1 MTIRARISIPTTCTP
16 ADRRSRRSRP
26 SSASPAPSTS
36 GRCSPA
42 SARPCSR
49 TAARSPNRGSARS
62 RRISPNSPSAA
73 STSSGSATPPA
84 RRCPRTT
91 CSPGCGP
98 RGKDLHHDRRA
109 LRRRGRPGRAVRRR
123 LRVRRAGHAG
133 RRRVLRALER
143 DLAGQHR
150 PVRAGRGAALPADAG
165 AAPAGDGRG
174 RPAQRLADRSGRQ
187 ARGHLGVR
195 GHGHVRRPG
204 QRQAGRPAGARH
216 PRTRPRRRH
225 GDRPAVRGRRPRAA
239 AMGARR
245 PGGFGPRRRR
255 PVRHAADRGGRRRL
269 RGRDVAGHQGRR
281 GDGAA
286 RLGPPGVRLPGA
298 AAADGRA
305 PDRDPPGPRRARRGL
320 PGRARGAGGPAADR
334 RADALGGKEVKARR
348 LAVAAGIGGA
358 SIAALTLLRGRARR
372 NRGRGPRA
380 RRLRLERLRFER
392 LRLKRGMA
400 AVRLVARGGARYATS
415 APRLFASA
423 GEHREA
429 LRNDLALQTAE
440 DVAATL
446 GTMKGVLMKLGQ
458 MASYVDDGLSPAARR
473 TLSRLQDSVPPMTP
487 ELAAQVI
494 TEELGRPPD
503 RAFATWDPEPIAAA
517 SIGQVHRAITRD
529 GRAVAVK
536 VQYPG
541 IAETVEADLG
551 NVALLRRML
560 KITAP
565 MQDVDAL
572 LAELRERV
580 TEELDYRREARN
592 QQMFARYYA
601 GHPTIGVPGIVP
613 ELCTRRVVTSDL
625 ADGARFAELVTWP
638 QAERAL
644 AAETIYRFVFR
655 SLYGAHAF
663 NGDPHPGNYLF
674 HRGGRV
680 TFLDFGLVKHFTADE
695 LGPLVAMVKHLCV
708 DNDPEGFRRAMEDAG
723 FLMRGAPLPTDM
735 IVEHMA
741 VFYDTVRERGP
752 RTMTGAY
759 ASSVTRRFF
768 DFRSPLAAYV
778 QIPRSYVILQRI
790 NLGLFALLGELT
802 ATADWRCIAEE
813 IWPFVQGPPCTPIGA
828 AEAGWRAARTG
839 AGHPDRLVRL
849 FFDLFPY
856 CRW

>member
-1 MTIRARISIPTTCTP
+1 MR
-16 ADRRSRRSRP
+16 
-26 SSASPAPSTS
+26 
-36 GRCSPA
+36 
-42 SARPCSR
+42 
-49 TAARSPNRGSARS
+49 
-62 RRISPNSPSAA
+62 
-73 STSSGSATPPA
+73 
-84 RRCPRTT
+84 
-91 CSPGCGP
+91 
-98 RGKDLHHDRRA
+98 
-109 LRRRGRPGRAVRRR
+109 
-123 LRVRRAGHAG
+123 
-133 RRRVLRALER
+133 
-143 DLAGQHR
+143 
-150 PVRAGRGAALPADAG
+150 
-165 AAPAGDGRG
+165 
-174 RPAQRLADRSGRQ
+174 
-187 ARGHLGVR
+187 
-195 GHGHVRRPG
+195 
-204 QRQAGRPAGARH
+204 
-216 PRTRPRRRH
+216 
-225 GDRPAVRGRRPRAA
+225 
-239 AMGARR
+239 
-245 PGGFGPRRRR
+245 
-255 PVRHAADRGGRRRL
+255 
-269 RGRDVAGHQGRR
+269 
-281 GDGAA
+281 
-286 RLGPPGVRLPGA
+286 
-298 AAADGRA
+298 
-305 PDRDPPGPRRARRGL
+305 
-320 PGRARGAGGPAADR
+320 
-334 RADALGGKEVKARR
+334 ARR
-348 LAVAAGIGGA
+348 LAITAGIGA
-358 SIAALTLLRGRARR
+358 VSVAALTLLRGRRKELP
-372 NRGRGPRA
+372 GT
-380 RRLRLERLRFER
+380 RRLRLERGL
-392 LRLKRGMA
+392 A
-400 AVRLVARGGARYATS
+400 TVRLAARGGARYATS

-473 TLSRLQDSVPPMTP
+473 TLSRLQDSVPPMSP

-494 TEELGRPPD
+494 TEELGQPPD

-541 IAETVEADLG
+541 IAETIEADLG

-613 ELCTRRVVTSDL
+613 ELCTRRVVTSEL
-625 ADGARFAELVTWP
+625 ADGARFAELLTWS
-638 QAERAL
+638 QAERDL

-655 SLYGAHAF
+655 SLYGAQAF

-674 HRGGRV
+674 HPGGRV
-680 TFLDFGLVKHFTADE
+680 TFLDFGLVKYFTSDE
-695 LGPLVAMVKHLCV
+695 LRPLVAMVKHLCV

-759 ASSVTRRFF
+759 ASAVTRRFF

-790 NLGLFALLGELT
+790 NLGLFALLGELS

-813 IWPFVQGPPCTPIGA
+813 IWPFVQGPPCTPIGV
-828 AEAGWRAARTG
+828 AEAGWRA
-839 AGHPDRLVRL
+839 RLREQVER
-849 FFDLFPY
+849 PQVPG
-856 CRW
+856 R